1 MDTNGV
7 STRLLGLP
15 QFIIPAD
22 IFVESGS
29 VVLEGREAAHL
40 LGPRRLK
47 QGDKV
52 RLADGTGKVAVAR
65 IVNVWKNRVGL
76 EVVDYLGQKD
86 DLIPCTIFMAPLRRE
101 RFEMAILKLS
111 EIGVSAI
118 RPIITERSIR
128 YNGADLKR
136 RLSRW
141 QTLSFEAL
149 KQSRGFKATMIELP
163 VTLEEAVSE
172 VEDSCFKIALFSEK
186 RDGGPSAYFMNEDLF
201 PLVVV
206 VGPEGGFSP
215 SEKDFLTSRGF
226 RAVGLGRRIF
236 RSETAAIYVASLLC
250 EIHQRGPLS

>member
-15 QFIIPAD
+15 QFIVSAD
-22 IFVESGS
+22 IFVVSGS

-47 QGDKV
+47 QGQKV
-52 RLADGTGKVAVAR
+52 RLADGTGRVAVAR
-65 IVNVWKNRVGL
+65 IVNVSKNRVGL
-76 EVVDYLGQKD
+76 EVVEYLGQKD
-86 DLIPCTIFMAPLRRE
+86 DLIPCTIFLAPIRRE

-128 YNGADLKR
+128 YDGENLKK

-141 QTLSFEAL
+141 QTLSLEAL
-149 KQSRGFKATMIELP
+149 KQSRGFKATMIESP

-186 RDGGPSAYFMNEDLF
+186 RGGGPSPFFMDEDLF
-201 PLVVV
+201 PLVVA

-215 SEKDFLTSRGF
+215 GEKDFLTSRGF
-226 RAVGLGRRIF
+226 RAAGLGRRIL
-236 RSETAAIYVASLLC
+236 RSETAAIYMASLLG
-250 EIHQRGPLS
+250 EIHQRGPFS